1 MAAPTKG
8 DGWKP
13 AVTLSLDTAGPAA
26 FEEAK
31 KLFAEWAKSQPLPGP
46 LVMQNGWHDITPQIA
61 EDFLRRNSGN
71 RKATLSV
78 VKKYARAMKMGDWK
92 GTGQAILINKN
103 GKLEDAAHRC
113 WASYFGQVTFHSYVI
128 TDVPV
133 LDDLFAYLD
142 DCKPRSIGDALY
154 TSGSNGLS
162 NILAAAIK
170 LAGRYDDGTLS
181 AFQQS
186 RGGDMSVR
194 EALAYSRF
202 HPQLKE
208 ITHLVI
214 SDYSTAVEAI
224 GHKAVA
230 ALFSWKVSEAFGHE
244 VLDEFLTAMAADDL
258 EVDDPIV
265 GYQARLL
272 KQEKAKDPLKPPH
285 MLALLIRAF
294 QLRVGGMKINVKK
307 GLYLTDS
314 EPFPQI
320 EEAKVTAAM
329 AEAAE

>member
-1 MAAPTKG
+1 MAAIPKG

-13 AVTLSLDTAGPAA
+13 AVTLSLDTAGTNA

-31 KLFAEWAKSQPLPGP
+31 KQFAEWSKTQPPPGP
-46 LVMQNGWHDITPQIA
+46 IGMQNGWYDITPKIA
-61 EDFLRRNSGN
+61 EDLLRRNIGN

-78 VKKYARAMKMGDWK
+78 VKKYAKAMKSGDWV
-92 GTGQAILINKN
+92 GTGQPILVNKD

-113 WASYFGQVTFHSYVI
+113 WASYLGQVTFHSYVI

-133 LDDLFAYLD
+133 VADLFAYLD
-142 DCKPRSIGDALY
+142 DCKPRSVADALY

-162 NILAAAIK
+162 GVLAATIK
-170 LAGRYDDGTLS
+170 LAGRYDDGTLN
-181 AFQQS
+181 AFQGS
-186 RGGDMSVR
+186 RSGDMSVR

-202 HPQLKE
+202 HPRLGE
-208 ITHLVI
+208 VTHLVM
-214 SDYSTAVEAI
+214 SDYSNAVDAI

-230 ALFSWKVSEAFGHE
+230 ALFCWKVEEAFGHE
-244 VLDEFLTAMAADDL
+244 VLDDFLVAMAADDL

-265 GYQARLL
+265 GYQSRLL
-272 KQEKAKDPLKPPH
+272 KQEKMKEPLKAPH
-285 MLALLIRAF
+285 MLALLIKAF
-294 QLRVGGMKINVKK
+294 QLRAAGQKINVKK

-320 EEAKVTAAM
+320 EDAQIDAAM
-329 AEAAE
+329 AEAAD